1 LATNSA
7 ILCYYI
13 QFSAMTQDKQK
24 PLYVLYLLILR
35 LILLSF

>member
-1 LATNSA
+1 M
-7 ILCYYI
+7 

-24 PLYVLYLLILR
+24 LFYELYLLMLR